1 MTTAQL
7 VREARRGGGLTQ
19 RALAERAGI
28 AQSALAAIESS
39 AHDTRAASLDRL
51 AGAVGYRLFLLP
63 TVRSSAASWADY
75 IYEELRST
83 RHSEGVAFRALIGL
97 SDDLEAVPGPLR
109 VALCVAAPPLCGDAR
124 FDAAIAAIVDYHL
137 TKDLLPLPEW
147 VRESS
152 RVLSEPWAVS
162 PYTDISEV
170 PAVFQLHGVLLAES
184 ELASA

>member
-7 VREARRGGGLTQ
+7 AREARRGGGRTQ
-19 RALAERAGI
+19 RDLAKKAGI
-28 AQSALAAIESS
+28 AQPALAAIESS

-51 AGAVGYRLFLLP
+51 AGAAGYRLFLLP
-63 TVRSSAASWADY
+63 TMRSSAASWADY
-75 IYEELRST
+75 IYEELRSA

-97 SDDLEAVPGPLR
+97 SDDLAAVPGPLR

-137 TKDLLPLPEW
+137 SKDLLPLPEW

-152 RVLSEPWAVS
+152 RVLSQPWAVS
-162 PYTDISEV
+162 PYTDVAEV
-170 PAVFQLHGVLLAES
+170 PELFRRHGVLLAES